1 MARPGRVVT
10 PEAVAL
16 DFELA
21 GLPSRL
27 LALLVDWA
35 AQAVLAVGTVVAG
48 ALAGGATG
56 GGRGVPTAV
65 AVLGV
70 FAAVW
75 VYPVAFEVAWRGRTP
90 GKAALGLRVV
100 TRSGAPVRFRH
111 AALRATVGIVD
122 FFVTGG
128 AAAVVSVIVTR
139 DNQRLGDL
147 VAGTI
152 VVRER
157 TGSPPPV
164 AVRFVVPPG
173 LEAFAGT
180 LPVAVLAPSDYHAAR
195 MVLLRAPS
203 LPAEAR
209 ARVAARVADQL
220 AARLGVVAPPGTS
233 AEDFLRCVA
242 AAYQRGRPG

>member
-35 AQAVLAVGTVVAG
+35 AQLALAVGVVA
-48 ALAGGATG
+48 AGVVAAGATR

-65 AVLGV
+65 AVLGA

-75 VYPVAFEVAWRGRTP
+75 GYPVAFEVAWRGRTP

-128 AAAVVSVIVTR
+128 AAAVVSVLVTR

-147 VAGTI
+147 AAGTI

-164 AVRFVVPPG
+164 AVRFRAPPG
-173 LEAFAGT
+173 LEPFAAT
-180 LPVAVLAPSDYHAAR
+180 LPVAVLGPDDYHAAR
-195 MVLLRAPS
+195 AVLLRAPS
-203 LPAEAR
+203 LPPEAR

-220 AARLGVVAPPGTS
+220 VARLGVAPPSAMS

-242 AAYQRGRPG
+242 AAYQQRRQG